1 VLTFVVWPLL
11 AAFAMERVVRR
22 DEVSILGCGSLPV
35 GVVEIRSTFVVVS
48 LTALGESSP
57 GWLACV
63 GAGTGCFPSGSGGK
77 VMRRAVGA
85 NLMLRST
92 EMEFLPGQ

>member
-1 VLTFVVWPLL
+1 VLTFVVCPLL

-22 DEVSILGCGSLPV
+22 DGVGILGRCSLPV
-35 GVVEIRSTFVVVS
+35 GVAEIGSTLVVS

-63 GAGTGCFPSGSGGK
+63 GAGTGYSPSGSEGK
-77 VMRRAVGA
+77 AMRRVVGA
-85 NLMLRST
+85 NLMLCST
-92 EMEFLPGQ
+92 DMEFFPGQ